1 MAHRIKGVFFDF
13 GDTLVDVGQVDRF
26 SLFEA
31 GGQLAYDYLLSLN
44 KPVPSFGRYHR
55 RQLWAVR
62 WHYFKSRLTRREFNA
77 LDVIGKLAASMGH
90 DLTFEQTVE
99 LACLWYEPL
108 SQRMTVEDGLA
119 EMLANLRNQ
128 GLTLGVISNTF
139 VPSQALDR
147 HLARLGLIELLSV
160 RVYSC
165 DVRFRKPD
173 ARIFSIALERA
184 DLAADETLFV
194 GDSLEADIG
203 GANSAGMVS
212 VLKDPADRHRH
223 CRIKPK
229 HRIRKLAE
237 LSSIIAAYNGR
248 SVDHEQAQGA

>member
-1 MAHRIKGVFFDF
+1 MAQRIKGIFFDF
-13 GDTLVDVGQVDRF
+13 GDTLLDVGQVDRF

-31 GGQLAYDYLLSLN
+31 GSQLAYDYLRSLN

-77 LDVIGKLAASMGH
+77 LDVIGKLAAGMGH

-108 SQRMTVEDGLA
+108 SRSMTVEDGLA
-119 EMLANLRNQ
+119 EMLVHLRDQ

-147 HLARLGLIELLSV
+147 HLARLGLLVLLPV

-165 DVRFRKPD
+165 DVRFRKPH
-173 ARIFSIALERA
+173 ANIFSIALERA
-184 DLAADETLFV
+184 ALAADEALFV
-194 GDSLEADIG
+194 GDSLEADIR
-203 GANSAGMVS
+203 GANRAGMIS
-212 VLKDPADRHRH
+212 VLKDPADRHHRS
-223 CRIKPK
+223 RIKPK

-237 LSSIIAAYNGR
+237 LPSIIAAYNRR
-248 SVDHEQAQGA
+248 SGDRGPTQGA